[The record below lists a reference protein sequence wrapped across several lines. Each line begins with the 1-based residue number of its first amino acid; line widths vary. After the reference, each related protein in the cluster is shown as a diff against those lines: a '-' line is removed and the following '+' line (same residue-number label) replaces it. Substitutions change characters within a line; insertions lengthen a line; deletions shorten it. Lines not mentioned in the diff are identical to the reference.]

1 MRSSGNCKD
10 SKRLSGPPAKRSAL
24 YNEKT
29 QFCWGQQF
37 SKIFCTLLFLLYAQ
51 VNMIA
56 ILFINEPVITT
67 YFFLLYYSQLVDAC
81 NTRNTPRALSTLT
94 LTSYLRSLFLGVS
107 FVRLMYFLSWTA
119 SNFASIKARITCK
132 VSNENIFTF
141 ENVMKYQWTEPH
153 NHSCGEL

>member
-29 QFCWGQQF
+29 QFCWRQQF
-37 SKIFCTLLFLLYAQ
+37 SKIFGTLLFRLYAQ

-67 YFFLLYYSQLVDAC
+67 YYFLFYYSQLVDAC
-81 NTRNTPRALSTLT
+81 NTRSTSRALPTLT
-94 LTSYLRSLFLGVS
+94 LSYLRSLFLVVS
-107 FVRLMYFLSWTA
+107 FVRLMYFFCQVA
-119 SNFASIKARITCK
+119 SNFASIRARITCK
-132 VSNENIFTF
+132 MSNENIFIF
-141 ENVMKYQWTEPH
+141 ENVIKYQWTQH
-153 NHSCGEL
+153 GLS